1 MRFGP
6 FAISGA
12 LLAASILLADCNVAA
27 KPTPAAPPTP
37 QVEVT
42 PVAFRPLRDWDDFTG
57 RLEAV
62 DSVEIRPRVGGF
74 IDSVR
79 FQEGAHVRKGE
90 VLFQIDPRP
99 FQAEVD
105 RLQAEVERAR
115 AKARLADDDNARG
128 ERLIAQNAV
137 SRGEAERLD
146 AEAKSAQADVA
157 AAVASLRT
165 AQLNLSF
172 TRVISP
178 IDGRVSKAAITQGN
192 LVTTADRL
200 TTVVSD
206 TPIYA
211 AFNADEQAYMKY
223 AAAQR
228 GRPAPVYLG
237 LAGEEGFP
245 HKGRLEFLDNAVD
258 VNSGTILGRA
268 IFDNADGRFTPG
280 LFARVRLVSAD
291 VQIEALVP
299 ERALGSDLG
308 RRYVLVLGPNDQV
321 EYRSVTL
328 GQAVGELRI
337 IRSGLRPGD
346 KVVVSGLQK
355 VKPGDVVKPVAVN
368 GAISSAELAALD
380 PSG

>member
-1 MRFGP
+1 MHFGP

-12 LLAASILLADCNVAA
+12 LLAALVLLADCNVAA
-27 KPTPAAPPTP
+27 KPTPVAPPTP

-62 DSVEIRPRVGGF
+62 DSVEVRPRVGGF

-90 VLFQIDPRP
+90 LLFQIDPRP

-105 RLQAEVERAR
+105 RLQAEVERAKAR
-115 AKARLADDDNARG
+115 ARLADDDNARG

-157 AAVASLRT
+157 AAEASLRT

-192 LVTTADRL
+192 LVTTTDRL

-223 AAAQR
+223 ASAQR

-237 LAGEEGFP
+237 LAGEAGFP

-291 VQIEALVP
+291 AQTEALVP
-299 ERALGSDLG
+299 ERALGTDLG
-308 RRYVLVLGPNDQV
+308 RRFVLVLGPNDRV

-355 VKPGDVVKPVAVN
+355 VKPGDAVKPVAAS
-368 GAISSAELAALD
+368 GAVSSAELAALD